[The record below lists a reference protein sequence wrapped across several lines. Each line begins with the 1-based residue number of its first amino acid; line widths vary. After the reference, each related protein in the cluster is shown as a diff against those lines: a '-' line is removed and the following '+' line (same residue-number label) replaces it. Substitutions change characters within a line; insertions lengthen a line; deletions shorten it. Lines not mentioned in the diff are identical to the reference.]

1 MEAHGQALPP
11 GPGREMTFE
20 EKRKL
25 SHAMG
30 SLSGERLVHVLQI
43 IAEGPS
49 APAMVRRRGGGGC
62 WVGGCWEEWVVGCGA
77 VELGQLAGWCQPS
90 PGAAGR
96 QVLSAQLGWRQRQ
109 EALRCQRHVRPP
121 ALLTVLRS

>member
-1 MEAHGQALPP
+1 MEAHGQPLAP

-25 SHAMG
+25 SHSMG

-49 APAMVRRRGGGGC
+49 APVLVRLGCIAAVAYGCPVGGGH
-62 WVGGCWEEWVVGCGA
+62 
-77 VELGQLAGWCQPS
+77 AGPA
-90 PGAAGR
+90 P
-96 QVLSAQLGWRQRQ
+96 VSA
-109 EALRCQRHVRPP
+109 
-121 ALLTVLRS
+121 